1 MKKYVIIQTK
11 NGKNYY
17 RLEEYK
23 GKISTSC
30 DEKKNDSYYEIG
42 VASSFDDALLI
53 AKSDAISKDGA
64 ILKTEIK

>member
-1 MKKYVIIQTK
+1 MKKDVIIQTK

-23 GKISTSC
+23 GKVSISC
-30 DEKKNDSYYEIG
+30 DEKKNNSYAEIG
-42 VASSFDDALLI
+42 VASSFDNALLI

-64 ILKTEIK
+64 ISKIEIK